1 MSDPVTN
8 VEIED
13 VLSSIRR
20 LVSNDGRALKP
31 EAEATKPS
39 PEPDR
44 LVLTPSLRVD
54 EAARNAAADTSGSGD
69 TPAPLD
75 LTESDRVIDPAP
87 EPGQSHGDQILADNR
102 EDDDPADEIRSSG
115 QGDADWDEADLNDP
129 AQDDIAG
136 GDLTSRDADR
146 ITPEAAPL
154 KSGDE
159 PIDRTDA
166 LKMRV
171 AELEEVVARQSDQ
184 WEPDSP
190 DTGDNSGGTVS
201 PLPWEDYTP
210 GDEDAEAQSGP
221 IDDAAQAIEDAIAKA
236 ANRPT
241 AASGD
246 DAGDEDDDFP
256 HNFAAPESGSKESD
270 TMAAGA
276 ARGDTADFLAG
287 SDEFLDE
294 DALRDLVAD
303 IVRQELQGALGE
315 RITRNVRKLVRREIH
330 RALASQELD

>member
-1 MSDPVTN
+1 MSDPVTS

-54 EAARNAAADTSGSGD
+54 EAARNAAADTSGSVD
-69 TPAPLD
+69 ASAPLD

-87 EPGQSHGDQILADNR
+87 EPGLSHGDQMLANSG
-102 EDDDPADEIRSSG
+102 EDADPSDEIRTSG

-136 GDLTSRDADR
+136 GDLTSRDADQ
-146 ITPEAAPL
+146 ITPEAGPL

-201 PLPWEDYTP
+201 PLPWEDYAP
-210 GDEDAEAQSGP
+210 GDDDAEAQSGP

-246 DAGDEDDDFP
+246 DAGDEDDDVP